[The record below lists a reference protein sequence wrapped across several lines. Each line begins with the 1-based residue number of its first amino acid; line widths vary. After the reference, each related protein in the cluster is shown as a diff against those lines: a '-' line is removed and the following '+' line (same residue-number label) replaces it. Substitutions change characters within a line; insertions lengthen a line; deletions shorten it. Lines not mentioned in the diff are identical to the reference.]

1 MYCRAGDLM
10 QDFKTGHLIGASPR
24 AQFICQLIGSFASIF
39 VTTTLYNMYTK
50 AYQIP
55 GPSFPA
61 PTAYVWLN
69 LARLLRAG
77 ELPPKTGVFM
87 TLFGTLFASLSVFK
101 LRRTAEHPAKWSP
114 WIPSGV
120 AFAIGFLNTPS
131 FSLARLVGGLID
143 FWWRRRMASF
153 HRQVLVGDTDA
164 ENDRD
169 NRVLVANQGEDQKG
183 HSGRNLEIVIMA
195 SGFVL
200 GEGVASIVT
209 LCLRMAGV
217 GVVSCWGCAEGVCGT
232 C

>member
-1 MYCRAGDLM
+1 M
-10 QDFKTGHLIGASPR
+10 QDFKTGHLLGVSPR
-24 AQFICQLIGSFASIF
+24 AQFICQLIGSLASIF
-39 VTTTLYNMYTK
+39 ATSTLYNVYTK

-55 GPSFPA
+55 GPNFPA

-77 ELPPKTGVFM
+77 ELPPKTGIFM
-87 TLFGTLFASLSVFK
+87 AAFGAFFAILSVFK
-101 LRRTAEHPAKWSP
+101 LRRTSGHPAKWSR

-131 FSLARLVGGLID
+131 FSLARLVGGLIE
-143 FWWRRRMASF
+143 FWWRRRVAGY
-153 HRQVLVGDTDA
+153 HKPLPVVDTDA
-164 ENDRD
+164 ENDR
-169 NRVLVANQGEDQKG
+169 NNEELVADQGGDQKG
-183 HSGRNLEIVIMA
+183 HNERNLEIVIMA

-200 GEGVASIVT
+200 GEGVASIIN

>member
-1 MYCRAGDLM
+1 M

-24 AQFICQLIGSFASIF
+24 AQFICQLIGSLASIF
-39 VTTTLYNMYTK
+39 ATTTLYNVYTK

-55 GPSFPA
+55 GPNFPA

-77 ELPPKTGVFM
+77 ELPPKTGIFM
-87 TLFGTLFASLSVFK
+87 TVFGIFFAILSIFK
-101 LRRTAEHPAKWSP
+101 LRRPADHPAKWSR

-131 FSLARLVGGLID
+131 FSLARLMGGLIE
-143 FWWRRRMASF
+143 FWWRRRIARF
-153 HRQVLVGDTDA
+153 HEQLPVGDTDA
-164 ENDRD
+164 ENDR
-169 NRVLVANQGEDQKG
+169 NNWELVASQGEDQKG
-183 HSGRNLEIVIMA
+183 HGGRNLELVIMA

-200 GEGVASIVT
+200 GEGVASIIN
-209 LCLRMAGV
+209 LSLRMAGV
-217 GVVSCWGCAEGVCGT
+217 GAVSCWGCAEGVCGT

>member
-1 MYCRAGDLM
+1 MYFRARDLM
-10 QDFKTGHLIGASPR
+10 QDFKTGHLVGASPR
-24 AQFICQLIGSFASIF
+24 AQFICQLIGSLASIF
-39 VTTTLYNMYTK
+39 ATTTLYNVYTK

-77 ELPPKTGVFM
+77 ELPPKTGIFM
-87 TLFGTLFASLSVFK
+87 IVFGTFFAILAVFK
-101 LRRTAEHPAKWSP
+101 LRRTANRPATWSR

-131 FSLARLVGGLID
+131 FSLARLVGGLIE
-143 FWWRRRMASF
+143 FWWRRRIAE
-153 HRQVLVGDTDA
+153 QLLVGNPDA
-164 ENDRD
+164 ETDGD
-169 NRVLVANQGEDQKG
+169 NGELVANRDEDQKDHG
-183 HSGRNLEIVIMA
+183 GRNLEIVIIA

-200 GEGVASIVT
+200 GEGVASIIN

-217 GVVSCWGCAEGVCGT
+217 GAVSCWGCAEGVCGT

>member
-1 MYCRAGDLM
+1 M
-10 QDFKTGHLIGASPR
+10 QDFKTGHLVGASPR
-24 AQFICQLIGSFASIF
+24 AQFICQLIGSLASIF
-39 VTTTLYNMYTK
+39 ATATLYNVYTK

-55 GPSFPA
+55 GPTFPA

-77 ELPPKTGVFM
+77 ELPPKTGTFM
-87 TLFGTLFASLSVFK
+87 TVFGTLFAILSIFK
-101 LRRTAEHPAKWSP
+101 LRKAGDRPGNPSR

-120 AFAIGFLNTPS
+120 AFAIGFLNTPN
-131 FSLARLVGGLID
+131 FSLARLVGGLIE
-143 FWWRRRMASF
+143 FWWRRRLAGF
-153 HRQVLVGDTDA
+153 HKQLPVGDTDA
-164 ENDRD
+164 VNDRD
-169 NRVLVANQGEDQKG
+169 NMEVVENQDEDLKFQG
-183 HSGRNLEIVIMA
+183 GGNLEIVIMA

-200 GEGVASIVT
+200 GEGVASIIS